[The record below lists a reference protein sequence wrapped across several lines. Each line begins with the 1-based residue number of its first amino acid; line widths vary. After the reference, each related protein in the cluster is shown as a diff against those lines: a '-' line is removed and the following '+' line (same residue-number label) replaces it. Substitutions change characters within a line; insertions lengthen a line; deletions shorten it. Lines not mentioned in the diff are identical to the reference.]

1 MTRRLMRM
9 SPKHLRKLSP
19 EQLLNHVESRMG
31 TLCKR
36 SISAYNNR
44 SEVVGRDRV
53 DISTLNPETLVYL
66 ADVLNRVERA

>member
-1 MTRRLMRM
+1 M
-9 SPKHLRKLSP
+9 SPKHLRKLSQ

-36 SISAYNNR
+36 SIRAYNNR
-44 SEVVGRDRV
+44 SEVVGRDQV

>member
-9 SPKHLRKLSP
+9 SPKHLRKLNP
-19 EQLLNHVESRMG
+19 DQLLEHVESRMG

-36 SISAYNNR
+36 SINAYNTRNTNA
-44 SEVVGRDRV
+44 GREKV
-53 DISTLNPETLVYL
+53 DISMLNQETLVYL

>member
-1 MTRRLMRM
+1 MTRTLMRL

-19 EQLLNHVESRMG
+19 DQLLNHVESRMG

-36 SISAYNNR
+36 SIGAYNNR
-44 SEVVGRDRV
+44 SEVVGRDKV